1 MSLQVIQTI
10 RAMDRDNFANG
21 RFSFA
26 LPADVRA
33 NPNFTLKDN
42 EGMKVRNQSSQF
54 TKNMDSQLDH
64 TFSHILI
71 EVERLYSVNTK
82 FSPIFLPNLVAC

>member
-1 MSLQVIQTI
+1 MASVTAVKLKCDCGFFSVLCCCSVSLQVIQTI

-64 TFSHILI
+64 TFS
-71 EVERLYSVNTK
+71 
-82 FSPIFLPNLVAC
+82 